1 MFTANV
7 TASGD
12 TVAAMVTLLRRAA
25 PDGSSIAMAA
35 TLRDLA
41 SVSLKPFSIPV
52 HCICCAACRKLSQPP
67 AAPDATPHIWLQE
80 AQKGRSVTVTPS
92 YPAPE
97 ASCGL

>member
-12 TVAAMVTLLRRAA
+12 ILVAMATLLRRAA

-41 SVSLKPFSIPV
+41 SVSFKTLLDSRPLHMLRCLPQAQSAPCSPGLRLRTSGFKRLRR
-52 HCICCAACRKLSQPP
+52 AAL
-67 AAPDATPHIWLQE
+67 
-80 AQKGRSVTVTPS
+80 
-92 YPAPE
+92 
-97 ASCGL
+97 